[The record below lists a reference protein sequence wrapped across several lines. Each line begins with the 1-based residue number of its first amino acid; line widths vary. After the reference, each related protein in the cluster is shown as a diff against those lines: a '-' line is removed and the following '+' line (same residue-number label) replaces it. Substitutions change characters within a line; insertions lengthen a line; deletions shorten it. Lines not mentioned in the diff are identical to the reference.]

1 MYVYKNKITGAEV
14 TTHGK
19 VNGANW
25 QFVREEITEEEAAAA
40 KSKTKAKTKAA
51 TDGKEKESDGE

>member
-14 TTHGK
+14 ATHGK

-25 QFVREEITEEEAAAA
+25 EFVREEVSEEEAAAA
-40 KSKTKAKTKAA
+40 KSKAKSK
-51 TDGKEKESDGE
+51 GKEKEPDGE